1 MKGGKMAKKGGANQ
15 LGSWAF
21 LIGLIIAIVI
31 GLFGQL
37 GSAWLMA
44 LVVIGLLVGLLNVAD
59 RETTPFLMSGVV
71 LIIASAFGSDA
82 LSHVPYT
89 GSIFDALLVLFVPAT
104 VIVAIKNVF
113 ALARN

>member
-1 MKGGKMAKKGGANQ
+1 MAKKGGNQ

-21 LIGLIIAIVI
+21 LIGLVVAVVV

-37 GSAWLMA
+37 GSGWLTA

-71 LIIASAFGSDA
+71 LIIASAFGGDA
-82 LSHVPYT
+82 LSHVLYA
-89 GSIFDALLVLFVPAT
+89 GDIFNALLVLFVPAT
-104 VIVAIKNVF
+104 IVVAIKNVF

>member
-1 MKGGKMAKKGGANQ
+1 MAKKRGSSDNQ

-21 LIGLIIAIVI
+21 LIGLIIAVVI

-44 LVVIGLLVGLLNVAD
+44 LVIIGLLVGLLNVAD

-71 LIIASAFGSDA
+71 LIIASAFGGDV
-82 LSHVPYT
+82 LSPVPYA
-89 GSIFDALLVLFVPAT
+89 GPIFDALLVLFVPAT
-104 VIVAIKNVF
+104 IVVAIKNVF
-113 ALARN
+113 ALARD

>member
-1 MKGGKMAKKGGANQ
+1 MKGGKMVKKGGNQ

-21 LIGLIIAIVI
+21 LVGLIIAVVV

-37 GSAWLMA
+37 GSAWLIA
-44 LVVIGLLVGLLNVAD
+44 LVVIGLLVGLLNIAD

-71 LIIASAFGSDA
+71 LIIASAFGGDA
-82 LSHVPYT
+82 LSRVPYA
-89 GSIFDALLVLFVPAT
+89 GAIFDALLVLFVPAT
-104 VIVAIKNVF
+104 IVVAIKNVF